1 MIDKVIKA
9 YNIDPTDPES
19 NPSINGERKACIGIG
34 ECTSQD
40 LKPGQLDAR
49 GMPNHWAISIF
60 SINPIQ
66 WHAI

>member
-19 NPSINGERKACIGIG
+19 NPNINGERKACIDIG
-34 ECTSQD
+34 EGTSQD
-40 LKPGQLDAR
+40 LKSGHLDESR
-49 GMPNHWAISIF
+49 MPNHWAISIF
-60 SINPIQ
+60 SINQIQ